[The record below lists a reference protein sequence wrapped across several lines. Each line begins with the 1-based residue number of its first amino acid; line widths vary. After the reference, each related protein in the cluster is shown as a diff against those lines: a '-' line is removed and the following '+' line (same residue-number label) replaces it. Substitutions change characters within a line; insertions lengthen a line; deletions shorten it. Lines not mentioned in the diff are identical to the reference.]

1 VKILK
6 SNQLSAFGGLN
17 FVYNYTNALNINSI
31 IKEKLPDLAN
41 QSKYNWNDLFYSFSS
56 IFYCGGDCIE
66 DLQDHL
72 KPHFKD
78 NPLFK
83 MCSPDTMLRRFK
95 SLSTKVKTC
104 QTPRGTKDHQYNH
117 NKKLFDLNL
126 SILNKLNVFNQET
139 ILDYDNTIIFNEKS
153 DSKMTYKRDYGY
165 QPGVCTINENHIL
178 FIENRGGNSD
188 AKSFQSET
196 LKRMFKGLKKSK
208 ITKLNHFRADAA
220 SYMHEVVDLVQDY
233 VDYFY
238 IACRNSYVEKYFGG
252 ITNWEESEDE
262 HGKLEIGSIEITPF
276 VLQSKKK
283 KKTPKVY
290 RMVVK
295 RRPNKDGQINMITQ
309 DAYEYRAIITNNF
322 EMTNNQVV
330 GFYARR
336 GNMEKQFDIL
346 KNDFGWNNMPFSNL
360 NENLVFLYF
369 SAICRNLYNSIITHF
384 SKKCNSLKPVY
395 RLKKFIFRFII
406 LPAKWII
413 QGRQNK
419 LRIYSISSHYT

>member
-1 VKILK
+1 
-6 SNQLSAFGGLN
+6 
-17 FVYNYTNALNINSI
+17 
-31 IKEKLPDLAN
+31 
-41 QSKYNWNDLFYSFSS
+41 
-56 IFYCGGDCIE
+56 
-66 DLQDHL
+66 
-72 KPHFKD
+72 
-78 NPLFK
+78 
-83 MCSPDTMLRRFK
+83 
-95 SLSTKVKTC
+95 
-104 QTPRGTKDHQYNH
+104 
-117 NKKLFDLNL
+117 
-126 SILNKLNVFNQET
+126 
-139 ILDYDNTIIFNEKS
+139 
-153 DSKMTYKRDYGY
+153 
-165 QPGVCTINENHIL
+165 
-178 FIENRGGNSD
+178 
-188 AKSFQSET
+188 
-196 LKRMFKGLKKSK
+196 LKKSK